1 MNSIIL
7 HTISSLWKNSGVTDA
22 AINAAIGIQ
31 KADSSAII
39 FTWQGDNYCENLPQN
54 IEIILLNRKNNF
66 LSNILE
72 FRKHLTTKIKTIKDQ
87 GKTVII
93 HDHGLWQESNIAAA
107 LAAYE
112 TGCKLIIS
120 SHGMLE
126 PWALSHHKLKKSIA
140 WFAYQKNILKSVKY
154 IHVTAQSEQDSVQ
167 KLLPSANL
175 AKIKLGTSITSKKS
189 QHNKNIALFLSRI
202 HKKKGLDLLIDAWK
216 VSSPQGW
223 QLKIAG
229 PDEENYVATIK
240 QRIKTL
246 NLDGSIQILD
256 PVYDEEKINLYT
268 ESSLFILPSY
278 SENFGLVIVEAMMA
292 GLPVITTNKTPWLDL
307 DERGVGWTIS
317 PNIEELSKAITA
329 ATILTPDQ
337 RKAMGMTARA
347 WMIREYSWEKYQ
359 QEMNSFYLSLCK

>member
-1 MNSIIL
+1 MLVI
-7 HTISSLWKNSGVTDA
+7 HTVSSLWKNSGVSDA
-22 AINAAIGIQ
+22 VINSAIGAA
-31 KADSSAII
+31 KSHALPTII
-39 FTWQGDNYCENLPQN
+39 TWQGDNYCTNIPQN

-66 LSNILE
+66 LRNILE

-140 WFAYQKNILKSVKY
+140 WFAYQKNILKSAKY
-154 IHVTAQSEQDSVQ
+154 IHVTAQSEQDSIQ

-175 AKIKLGTSITSKKS
+175 AKIKLGTSITAKKS

-202 HKKKGLDLLIDAWK
+202 HKKKGLDLLIDAWQL
-216 VSSPQGW
+216 SSPQGW

-240 QRIKTL
+240 QKIKTL

-278 SENFGLVIVEAMMA
+278 SENFGLVIVEAMMT

-317 PNIEELSKAITA
+317 PNVEELSKAITT
-329 ATILTPDQ
+329 ATSLPADQ
-337 RKAMGMTARA
+337 RKAMGMTARE
-347 WMIREYSWEKYQ
+347 WMIREYSWDKYHK
-359 QEMNSFYLSLCK
+359 EILSLYEIQVNY